1 MMVTNETVT
10 ANGHAAAMQD
20 HVRKALGAFLL
31 SCRPI
36 SVCLSASFSDNTG
49 NVSHMVV
56 LSSANFRAANMTPAS
71 ASESILA
78 FRGLSG
84 DFIEAAIMIH

>member
-1 MMVTNETVT
+1 MLRKRAALGFDMMVTNETV
-10 ANGHAAAMQD
+10 AASGHPAAMQD

-36 SVCLSASFSDNTG
+36 SMRLSVSFSDNTG

-56 LSSANFRAANMTPAS
+56 LSSANMTPAP

-78 FRGLSG
+78 LQG
-84 DFIEAAIMIH
+84 IVW

>member
-1 MMVTNETVT
+1 
-10 ANGHAAAMQD
+10 
-20 HVRKALGAFLL
+20 
-31 SCRPI
+31 
-36 SVCLSASFSDNTG
+36 
-49 NVSHMVV
+49 
-56 LSSANFRAANMTPAS
+56 MTPAS